1 MEENNWYVYR
11 HLKPNGEVFYI
22 GIGKTKN
29 FKRAYSKHGRSKW
42 WESKVNK
49 YPNYEVQIL
58 TKNISREEANELE
71 IALISWYKRIDCCGG
86 TLVNMN
92 DGGTEGNNWIPD
104 EEWRKHKSQVIKG
117 ENNPNFGNKWS
128 DKQKE
133 IARKRMLGKYAGKNN
148 PMYGVKRESP
158 FKGGKHSDESLQKM
172 RKPKSNAE
180 VYCKRIILNIETG
193 IFYIGVEDA
202 FMSQNIAK
210 SKSHFRAMLIN
221 TYPNKTNLIYC

>member
-1 MEENNWYVYR
+1 MEESNWYVYR

-29 FKRAYSKHGRSKW
+29 FKRAYSKHGRTKW
-42 WESKVNK
+42 WENKVNK

-58 TKNISREEANELE
+58 AKNISLEEANEIE
-71 IALISWYKRIDCCGG
+71 IVLISWYKRIDCCGG

-104 EEWRKHKSQVIKG
+104 EEWRKNKSQAVKG

-128 DKQKE
+128 EEQKE
-133 IARKRMLGKYAGKNN
+133 VARKRMVGKYTGENN

-158 FKGGKHSDESLQKM
+158 FKGRKHSEETLRLLK
-172 RKPKSNAE
+172 RPKTKNLSR
-180 VYCKRIILNIETG
+180 RIILNTETG
-193 IFYIGVEDA
+193 VFYFGVKDA
-202 FMSQNIAK
+202 FNTQNIYK
-210 SKSHFRAMLIN
+210 SLSNFTSVLNGKYRNKSSFV
-221 TYPNKTNLIYC
+221 YC